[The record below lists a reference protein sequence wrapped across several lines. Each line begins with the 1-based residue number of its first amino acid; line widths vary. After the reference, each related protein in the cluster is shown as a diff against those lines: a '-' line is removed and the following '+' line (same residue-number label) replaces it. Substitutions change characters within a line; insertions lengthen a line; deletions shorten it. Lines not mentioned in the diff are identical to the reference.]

1 MKANRE
7 TRAADA
13 RKRSA
18 KKVKKELKVVTLRE
32 KLKGIKSFK
41 VKSESLNWF

>member
-1 MKANRE
+1 MSLKTMKANRE

-18 KKVKKELKVVTLRE
+18 KKVNKKLRVAT
-32 KLKGIKSFK
+32 KKMNIAY
-41 VKSESLNWF
+41 